1 MSSTNLKNKGATH
14 IVAATMGV
22 LVGLAGVEHGFFEIL
37 QGNLRPNGILIQ
49 AIGPAQ
55 RYWEHGIE
63 TALTVLPSYLMSG
76 ILSILLGGLVIL
88 WSILFID
95 RRHGAGIL
103 LLLCILLFL
112 AGGGFAPIFMAVL
125 ASLAATQIGKPMKF
139 WRRLLPEGLLRLL
152 ARIWLVSLIA
162 LVILFLIS
170 VEIAIFGW
178 PLTVLLD
185 GASSLRLLY
194 DLSYGMIALMLLSI
208 ISGFAFDI
216 QQQSGTRYGR
226 HIQPQ
231 VQG

>member
-1 MSSTNLKNKGATH
+1 MSSINLKNKSATH

-55 RYWEHGIE
+55 RYWEHGTE

-76 ILSILLGGLVIL
+76 ILSILLGVLVIL

-95 RRHGAGIL
+95 RRHGAGVL

-112 AGGGFAPIFMAVL
+112 TGGGFAPIFMAVL

-139 WRRLLPEGLLRLL
+139 WSRLPEGLLRLL

-185 GASSLRLLY
+185 DTSSLRMLY
-194 DLSYGMIALMLLSI
+194 DLSYGMIGLMLLSI

-216 QQQSGTRYGR
+216 QQQSGTKYGR
-226 HIQPQ
+226 HIQSQ